1 MGQIGSRKSLATLLV
16 SSKLLE
22 MYFMPVL
29 YIRHK
34 KRAGT
39 RVPALMSKVSKM
51 PFDIFDILVLPTTAT
66 AAGEIKPINLPCLLT
81 STLVGTHVELP
92 SGRTKIL
99 SVLGITL
106 GGQRHS
112 PITAPE
118 RG

>member
-51 PFDIFDILVLPTTAT
+51 PFDILVLPTTAT
-66 AAGEIKPINLPCLLT
+66 ATGEIKPINLPRLLT
-81 STLVGTHVELP
+81 STLVDTHVELH